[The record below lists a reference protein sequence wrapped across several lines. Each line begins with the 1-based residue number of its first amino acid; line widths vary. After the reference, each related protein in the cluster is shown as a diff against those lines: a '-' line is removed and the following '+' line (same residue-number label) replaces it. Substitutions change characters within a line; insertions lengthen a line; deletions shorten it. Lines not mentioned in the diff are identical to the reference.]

1 VAGIA
6 ATQTLTNKTLTN
18 PTVTSYVESVVA
30 IGTVTSSST
39 LSLTNGTV
47 QTATLTASTACT
59 FTMPTATAGKSFV
72 LLLKQAAA
80 TGNGTA
86 TFTSVKWG
94 TAGAPTI
101 TATAGKMDIL
111 TFLADGTNW
120 YGSAAQGDP
129 IYEAGVQLGRL
140 LRTAF
145 LADYFVKDAFRNE
158 LRRVLNRGEA
168 VNALKRAIYTGRIS
182 PAQAKRVDEM
192 QAVADALS
200 LMANIV
206 MAWNTSQ
213 MQAVLDR
220 WSNRRQVIPP
230 ELIGKIAP
238 TRLESINLRGVFRF
252 PVDRYADQILPSRP
266 NASITG
272 TNG

>member
-1 VAGIA
+1 
-6 ATQTLTNKTLTN
+6 
-18 PTVTSYVESVVA
+18 
-30 IGTVTSSST
+30 
-39 LSLTNGTV
+39 
-47 QTATLTASTACT
+47 
-59 FTMPTATAGKSFV
+59 MR
-72 LLLKQAAA
+72 
-80 TGNGTA
+80 
-86 TFTSVKWG
+86 
-94 TAGAPTI
+94 
-101 TATAGKMDIL
+101 
-111 TFLADGTNW
+111 
-120 YGSAAQGDP
+120 
-129 IYEAGVQLGRL
+129 AGVQLGRL